1 MSKPNVRRSALLSL
15 LALDRPIED
24 LRNELANFAWDD
36 APDLV
41 KLTRDHIRV
50 ILQRFLAG
58 QISAETV
65 EAWAETIEIRD
76 DIDFAED
83 EQVIE
88 TIFILAN
95 PGVNGE
101 LDNRLAKQILSN
113 FSNRHSHGSLTD
125 GNM

>member
-58 QISAETV
+58 HAC
-65 EAWAETIEIRD
+65 RM
-76 DIDFAED
+76 
-83 EQVIE
+83 
-88 TIFILAN
+88 
-95 PGVNGE
+95 E
-101 LDNRLAKQILSN
+101 LENLPAGT
-113 FSNRHSHGSLTD
+113 HPLTY
-125 GNM
+125 GGGTLRQ